1 MSTIFFK
8 KWWTKLSKK
17 QKQMAK
23 TIKRNKE
30 VISKSEMMLVKDA
43 VTNEMTTAKVT
54 MIIQKDTPKYAKN
67 ETFTILFQA
76 STLAIGREI
85 SPSASKL
92 LLNLCGF
99 VQYGNVIGKT
109 VDELAEHLK
118 YSTKQIRRALDELVE
133 LKVLIKSQHPV
144 DKRSLQYHINAY
156 QSWKGNVKDRK
167 KYIASIDP
175 NQLKMFQDT
184 PKALQVNKDF

>member
-1 MSTIFFK
+1 
-8 KWWTKLSKK
+8 
-17 QKQMAK
+17 MAK
-23 TIKRNKE
+23 RITRKKE
-30 VISKSEMMLVKDA
+30 VISKSEMMVIRDA

-54 MIIQKDTPKYAKN
+54 MIVAKDTPKYAKN

-76 STLAIGREI
+76 STLAIGRDI
-85 SPSASKL
+85 TPSASKL

-99 VQYGNVIGKT
+99 VQYGNIIGKT

-118 YSTKQIRRALDELVE
+118 YSRRQIERALKELVD
-133 LKVLIKSQHPV
+133 LKVLLKQQHPV
-144 DKRSLQYHINAY
+144 DKRATQYFINAY

-175 NQLKMFQDT
+175 NQLRLFHVPEQKT
-184 PKALQVNKDF
+184 ISPNKNF